1 MAMHIYNKENIE
13 IREQHERIDAEAFEA
28 KGAKAVKN
36 DIQPKENPK
45 ISQGKTR

>member
-13 IREQHERIDAEAFEA
+13 VREQHERIDAVAFEA
-28 KGAKAVKN
+28 KDAEAVKN